1 MLKTRLFT
9 AFFLIG
15 GFLSALFFL
24 PDLYWALVMLV
35 IIALGAWEWGRLT
48 GFSARAQY
56 GFALGAMVVGLALLP
71 DTWPGAWSN
80 IQPHVV
86 HWSML
91 AATLFWVGVVP
102 AWLFSHHK
110 SSRKPLLAIAGAMVL
125 LPAWLAL
132 VYLRKVSPWSVLIV
146 VMVVSIADSAAYF
159 SGKAFGRRKLAPLIS
174 PGKTWE
180 GVAGATVAVA
190 LFGVILSVGFGFTP
204 WIVAGLLVLMVLSIV
219 GDLFESLL
227 KRQAGLKDSGD
238 VLPGHGGILDR
249 IDGLT
254 STLPLAAVCL
264 NFPIYYAAFH
274 E

>member
-24 PDLYWALVMLV
+24 PDLYWALSMLA
-35 IIALGAWEWGRLT
+35 IIALGALEWGRLT
-48 GFSARAQY
+48 GFSKRAQY
-56 GFALGAMVVGLALLP
+56 GLAWGALCVGLLLLP
-71 DTWPGAWSN
+71 ETGWGVWAKV
-80 IQPHVV
+80 QPQLAFCFL
-86 HWSML
+86 L
-91 AATLFWVGVVP
+91 AAAVFWVLLVP
-102 AWLFSHHK
+102 VWLVSHHRL
-110 SSRKPLLAIAGAMVL
+110 SPKPLLTCAGALVL

-132 VYLRKVSPWSVLIV
+132 VYLRKNNPWLVLVV
-146 VMVVSIADSAAYF
+146 VMVVAIADSAAYF
-159 SGKAFGRRKLAPLIS
+159 SGKAFGRHKLAPRIS

-180 GVAGATVAVA
+180 GVAGAAAAVS
-190 LFGVILSVGFGFTP
+190 LFGLALWLIFGFTP
-204 WIVAGLLVLMVLSIV
+204 WIMVGLVGLVVLSIV

-238 VLPGHGGILDR
+238 ILPGHGGILDR

-254 STLPLAAVCL
+254 STLPLAALCMH
-264 NFPIYYAAFH
+264 FPIYYAAFH